1 MRIILVHGAWS
12 RADCWERVSALLA
25 GAGHDVEAVDLP
37 GHGADPTPPEE
48 VTLAHYAEALR
59 ARLERCEPAV
69 LVGHS
74 MGGMAISA
82 AAELVPERVRRLIY
96 VAAFLPRDGDSLLS
110 LKKLEPETIGPAVRR
125 GPVRGT
131 TVLDPAL
138 AGDILFQ
145 DLPGPAQQAALAL
158 LGPQANAPQT
168 DPIHL
173 RAESFGR
180 VARDYILCRHDR
192 TVTPELQARMCDW
205 SPCRRVETLEAGHFP
220 QLSRPEDLSD
230 MILSL
235 LG

>member
-12 RADCWERVSALLA
+12 RADCWDRVVTLLT
-25 GAGHDVEAVDLP
+25 GAGQDVEAVDLP

-48 VTLAHYAEALR
+48 VTLAHYADALC
-59 ARLERCEPAV
+59 ARLEIGEPAV

-82 AAELVPERVRRLIY
+82 ATERMPERVRQLIY

-110 LKKLEPETIGPAVRR
+110 LKKLEPHTIGPAVRR
-125 GPVRGT
+125 GPVLGT

-145 DLPGPAQQAALAL
+145 DLPAQEQKAALAL
-158 LGPQANAPQT
+158 LGPQANAVQT
-168 DPIHL
+168 DPIRL
-173 RAESFGR
+173 SAERFGR
-180 VARDYILCRHDR
+180 VPRDYILCRQDR
-192 TVTPELQARMCDW
+192 TVTPDLQARMCAW
-205 SPCRRVETLEAGHFP
+205 SPCWRVEEIESGHFP
-220 QLSRPEDLSD
+220 QHSQPHLLADR
-230 MILSL
+230 ILSL